1 MFNIIN
7 EINWIAVLLA
17 TIANSIVGGFWFTV
31 IWGKAYFSAL
41 GKERSKS
48 EKPAP
53 IFILGPLVCGLIT
66 TVAMAILIY
75 AFNIESM
82 SDAMIFGG
90 IAGVGLLA
98 STTVNTAINP
108 NMPRP
113 ILYGVISGSYF
124 ILAGLI
130 ISLILVGMK

>member
-1 MFNIIN
+1 MFNMIS

-17 TIANSIVGGFWFTV
+17 TIANSLLGGFWFTA

-41 GKERSKS
+41 GKERGKS

-53 IFILGPLVCGLIT
+53 IFIFGPLVCGLIT

-75 AFNIESM
+75 AFNIESL
-82 SDAMIFGG
+82 SDAIIFGG
-90 IAGVGLLA
+90 IVGVGLLA

-130 ISLILVGMK
+130 ISLILVAMK